1 MMLTGFGL
9 LTALVVWLP
18 LVLKRLPL
26 PLLILCIPPGAAL
39 FSLPQVTIKP
49 LPLNYPE
56 ITERFTEFVV
66 IIALMGARLDHR
78 VNR

>member
-26 PLLILCIPPGAAL
+26 PLPILCIAPGAAL
-39 FSLPQVTIKP
+39 FSLPQVTLKP

-66 IIALMGARLDHR
+66 IIALMGARLNHR